1 MLKPAV
7 PVARRDPRGGTLQIN
22 AALQM
27 PGGHA
32 PVAQFTFIRECL
44 ALDGVKWPGVL
55 RYASNSLD
63 VDCDLMRVHTKR
75 GTACT
80 MLLLGR

>member
-1 MLKPAV
+1 MLNPAV

-55 RYASNSLD
+55 RRA
-63 VDCDLMRVHTKR
+63 
-75 GTACT
+75 
-80 MLLLGR
+80 